1 MAMIEIWGFALFAYV
16 ASATPGPNNVLLTAV
31 GASVGI
37 RRGLPALAGIAGG
50 FAMMIFVLAVSVGQ
64 TVTLT
69 DPGVQIGMRI
79 IGFAVLLWL
88 AWKIATAPVTPE
100 GAPADT
106 DEARVPERMVGFF
119 GAALFQWVNPKAW
132 IVCAAAIAAYLNVD
146 QALLP
151 QATLLAVTFIAAA
164 TIGCLPWLAIGKL
177 VGRYL
182 KGNRARAFNY
192 AMAALLIIS
201 VVPILL

>member
-1 MAMIEIWGFALFAYV
+1 MIEIWGFALFAYV

-37 RRGLPALAGIAGG
+37 RRGLPALAGIVSG
-50 FAMMIFVLAVSVGQ
+50 FATMIFVLALSVGQ
-64 TVTLT
+64 TVMLT
-69 DPGVQIGMRI
+69 DATVQIGMRV

-100 GAPADT
+100 GVADT
-106 DEARVPERMVGFF
+106 DEPRAPERAVGFF

-132 IVCAAAIAAYLNVD
+132 IVCAAAIAAYLNVE
-146 QALLP
+146 QAVLP
-151 QATLLAVTFIAAA
+151 QAVMLALTFVGAAILGCLHWLAVGT
-164 TIGCLPWLAIGKL
+164 L

-192 AMAALLIIS
+192 AMAGLLIIS

>member
-1 MAMIEIWGFALFAYV
+1 MTDIWGFALFAYV

-31 GASVGI
+31 GASVGL

-64 TVTLT
+64 TVLLT
-69 DPGVQIGMRI
+69 DSNVQIGMRLV
-79 IGFAVLLWL
+79 GFAVLLWL
-88 AWKIATAPVTPE
+88 AWRIATAPVVAE
-100 GAPADT
+100 GAAET
-106 DEARVPERMVGFF
+106 DDPCVPQRVVGFF

-132 IVCAAAIAAYLNVD
+132 IVCAAAIAAYLNVE
-146 QALLP
+146 QAVVP
-151 QATLLAVTFIAAA
+151 QAIMLALTFIAAA
-164 TIGCLPWLAIGKL
+164 ILGCLPWLAIGKL

-192 AMAALLIIS
+192 TMAGLLILS

>member
-1 MAMIEIWGFALFAYV
+1 MIEIWGFALFAYV

-50 FAMMIFVLAVSVGQ
+50 FAMMIFVLALSVGQ
-64 TVTLT
+64 TVMLT
-69 DPGVQIGMRI
+69 DSNVQIGMRLV
-79 IGFAVLLWL
+79 GFAVLLWL
-88 AWKIATAPVTPE
+88 AWKIATSPVTPE
-100 GAPADT
+100 GAPKDT
-106 DEARVPERMVGFF
+106 DEPQVPGRVVGFF

-132 IVCAAAIAAYLNVD
+132 IVCAAAIAAYLNVE
-146 QALLP
+146 QAVLP
-151 QATLLAVTFIAAA
+151 QAVMLALTFVGAA
-164 TIGCLPWLAIGKL
+164 ILGCLPWLAVGTL

-192 AMAALLIIS
+192 AMAGLLIIS